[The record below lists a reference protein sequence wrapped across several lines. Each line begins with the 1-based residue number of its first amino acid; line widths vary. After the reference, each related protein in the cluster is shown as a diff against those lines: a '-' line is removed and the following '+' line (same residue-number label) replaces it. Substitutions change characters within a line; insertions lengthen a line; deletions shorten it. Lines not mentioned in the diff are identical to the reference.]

1 MSRLERNIRKLIVV
15 MTQLKKDAANCGMF
29 KTFKVLDEATK
40 VAGWELADKLADKL
54 KETT

>member
-1 MSRLERNIRKLIVV
+1 MSRLERNRRKLIVV
-15 MTQLKKDAANCGMF
+15 MTQLKMDAASCGMF